1 MVRHTIVAVE
11 KGRYHGWPANNGIW
25 SWGNEILVGFTQG
38 DYVQKTGHS
47 IEGAQENHL
56 ARSLDGGKSWRAYR
70 PEGYFRDGNLRF
82 RGAGKARLKEPLN
95 FLDPGLVVRV
105 FSQGYHGT
113 EDPEGGFFT
122 SHDRGESWRGP
133 WCFHDLHEHEE
144 LKGRHLSA
152 RTAYL
157 SMGEREC
164 LFFISAKPPVETE
177 SGNRVGCMR
186 TVDGGLS
193 FEFLSWVTP
202 EPKEEIAIMPQ
213 AVQLSEDRFVLAYRR
228 IFKEGGGESAIEMV
242 HSGDRC
248 RNWEYLSTV
257 KITAPHHNP
266 PALVRLV
273 DGRLCCSYG
282 DRCDLKIK
290 AKYSEDEG
298 RSWGSGFIVRDDYYR
313 CHDKDRDLGYVSMVQ
328 RPDGGLVAVY
338 YWASAEHPEQ
348 YIAASIW
355 KPSRERGI
363 LEDSPYP
370 AITSTS

>member
-257 KITAPHHNP
+257 KITAAHHNP
-266 PALVRLV
+266 PP
-273 DGRLCCSYG
+273 
-282 DRCDLKIK
+282 
-290 AKYSEDEG
+290 
-298 RSWGSGFIVRDDYYR
+298 W
-313 CHDKDRDLGYVSMVQ
+313 
-328 RPDGGLVAVY
+328 
-338 YWASAEHPEQ
+338 
-348 YIAASIW
+348 
-355 KPSRERGI
+355 
-363 LEDSPYP
+363 
-370 AITSTS
+370 